1 MLPTYLLSLREGL
14 EAALIIGIVLG
25 ALTKIRRSDLSPAVW
40 MGAVSA
46 AIVSVLVAILLTIF
60 GLSLEEG
67 AEQIFEGVTML
78 IAAGILTWMI
88 FWMRKQARFLKSE
101 LEEGINKAVISNGK
115 SAVFWLAFVSVV
127 REGIELALFITA
139 AFFIGNTSDVSNNIA
154 QTLAGTILG
163 LGTAILLGYTL
174 FATTVKLDLRR
185 FFQVTGLLL
194 ILFAAGLVAHGV
206 HEFNEVGWIP
216 PIIEHVWDVNAVL
229 NENSVAGQL
238 MKTLFGY
245 NGNPSLT
252 EIIAYF
258 GYLIVILSQWRR
270 EVTVPVKGRLSR
282 KRGQFLILKNLCE
295 KFKNLRKVHL
305 YPPSKN
311 SHLTHRHITREHRR
325 HIRIPQA
332 VERASRSTLDD
343 NQW

>member
-25 ALTKIRRSDLSPAVW
+25 ALTKIRRNDLSPAVW
-40 MGAVSA
+40 LGAASA
-46 AIVSVLVAILLTIF
+46 AIVSILAAVLLTSF
-60 GLSLEEG
+60 GMSLEET
-67 AEQIFEGVTML
+67 AEQIFEGITML

-101 LEEGINKAVISNGK
+101 LEDGINKAVASAGK
-115 SAVFWLAFVSVV
+115 RAVFWLAFVSVV

-139 AFFIGNTSDVSNNIA
+139 AFFVDNTGNVSNNIA

-174 FATTVKLDLRR
+174 FATTVRLDLRR

-216 PIIEHVWDVNAVL
+216 PVIEHIWDVNAFL
-229 NENSVAGQL
+229 AEDSVAGQL
-238 MKTLFGY
+238 LKTLFGY

-252 EIIAYF
+252 EMIAYF

-270 EVTVPVKGRLSR
+270 ESTVPA
-282 KRGQFLILKNLCE
+282 
-295 KFKNLRKVHL
+295 KVTAE
-305 YPPSKN
+305 S
-311 SHLTHRHITREHRR
+311 
-325 HIRIPQA
+325 QA
-332 VERASRSTLDD
+332 
-343 NQW
+343 

>member
-40 MGAVSA
+40 MGTASAV
-46 AIVSVLVAILLTIF
+46 IVCILAAILLTSF
-60 GLSLEEG
+60 GMSLEER

-88 FWMRKQARFLKSE
+88 FWMRKQAHFLKSE
-101 LEEGINKAVISNGK
+101 LEDGVNKAVASAGK
-115 SAVFWLAFVSVV
+115 SAVFWLAFVAVV
-127 REGIELALFITA
+127 REGIELSLFITA
-139 AFFIGNTSDVSNNIA
+139 AFFVGDTSQVTNNVA

-174 FATTVKLDLRR
+174 FATTVRLDLRR

-216 PIIEHVWDVNAVL
+216 PVVEHIWDVNAL
-229 NENSVAGQL
+229 LDENSVAGQL

-258 GYLIVILSQWRR
+258 GYLIVILSLWRR
-270 EVTVPVKGRLSR
+270 EATVPS
-282 KRGQFLILKNLCE
+282 
-295 KFKNLRKVHL
+295 KVTADS
-305 YPPSKN
+305 P
-311 SHLTHRHITREHRR
+311 
-325 HIRIPQA
+325 A
-332 VERASRSTLDD
+332 
-343 NQW
+343 